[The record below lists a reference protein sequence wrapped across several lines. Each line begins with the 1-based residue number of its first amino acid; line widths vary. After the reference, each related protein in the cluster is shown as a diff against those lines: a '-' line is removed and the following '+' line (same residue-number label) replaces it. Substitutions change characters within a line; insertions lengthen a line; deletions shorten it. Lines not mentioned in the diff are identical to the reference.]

1 MICGIDID
9 ALLGGLQDQLT
20 KAKEKALGMV
30 TSTIADAKAEADA
43 MKSGVEGELRAWLPK
58 FPPDLPPLPGLPVSV
73 PLLEMA
79 GKLKSLGQ
87 RLENPELTAE
97 EKALINKEIGKVRKA
112 FEDEWGPALD
122 KAGVSL
128 DKILVVINGPGSFD
142 PCALIPNIQ
151 KGVDGLMKELPK
163 IPKFPF
169 EEGLT
174 EIESVISETTE
185 KASSAFKEYNAELD
199 GQVTAL
205 ASQVAKATGDAEIKL
220 ARKGIAV
227 TRAPFNAP
235 PEPVYITPYTPQGIR
250 DWWPKP
256 PSMGFGAYE
265 TEVFSMLREK
275 NGLIELV
282 NKNKKSRYERTL
294 ATWNK
299 QQKLLGL

>member
-9 ALLGGLQDQLT
+9 ALLGGLQDQLNS
-20 KAKEKALGMV
+20 AKEKALGMV

-43 MKSGVEGELRAWLPK
+43 MKESIEGELRGWLPK

-122 KAGVSL
+122 KAGVKL
-128 DKILVVINGPGSFD
+128 DKILGVINGGGSFD

-205 ASQVAKATGDAEIKL
+205 AGQVAKATSDAEIKV